1 MRTYFFYLGPAV
13 AGLVPGLSCLAA
25 ISALGETATGLA
37 AACALSTA
45 IGAAGFFLL
54 ARQWLGAAARALDAA
69 VDEGEKRR
77 FATDLGGQ
85 GALGRLVSPLEKL
98 RAALKQRETD
108 LIADIEARAAE
119 SKRRKQA
126 ADAEAQGYV
135 EAHELFMKTFT
146 AALTAMASGDLSVR
160 LETPYSRD
168 YEALRHCFNQSIDRL
183 NGAFGATAHGVQ
195 GLRGAVEEIAGAMT
209 DLSERTGRQAA
220 SVEEASATLRG
231 VVGALGKTAA
241 EAKSATQAVATTR
254 NRAEIG
260 ASVVARAIE
269 AMRRIQRSAG
279 EIEKIISVIDEIA
292 FQTNLLAL
300 NAGVEA
306 ARAGESGKGFAVVA
320 SEVRALAL
328 RSAEA
333 AKEIKTLIAASS
345 AQVRDG
351 VELVGETGAALE
363 AIVGFVSAANT
374 TVASIAG
381 GASEQKTML
390 DAVDEAM
397 RQLDAFTQQNAAM
410 VERTDQAG
418 RSMRDEAAEIAEAV
432 ARFRLREEGPPQ
444 RKAA

>member
-1 MRTYFFYLGPAV
+1 M
-13 AGLVPGLSCLAA
+13 
-25 ISALGETATGLA
+25 
-37 AACALSTA
+37 
-45 IGAAGFFLL
+45 
-54 ARQWLGAAARALDAA
+54 
-69 VDEGEKRR
+69 
-77 FATDLGGQ
+77 
-85 GALGRLVSPLEKL
+85 PLEKL
-98 RAALKQRETD
+98 RAALKSHETD
-108 LIADIEARAAE
+108 LVADIESRAAD
-119 SKRRKQA
+119 SKRRKQEA
-126 ADAEAQGYV
+126 AAEAQGYV

-146 AALTAMASGDLSVR
+146 AALTAMANGDLSVR
-160 LETPYSRD
+160 LEAPYSRD

-183 NGAFGATAHGVQ
+183 NGAFGATAHGIH
-195 GLRGAVEEIAGAMT
+195 GLSGAVDEIASAMS
-209 DLSERTGRQAA
+209 DLADRTGRQAA
-220 SVEEASATLRG
+220 SIEEASATLRG
-231 VVGALGKTAA
+231 VATAVGKTAA

-269 AMRRIQRSAG
+269 AMRRIQHSAG

-306 ARAGESGKGFAVVA
+306 ARAGEAGKGFAVVA

-333 AKEIKTLIAASS
+333 AKEIKALIAASS

-363 AIVGFVSAANT
+363 AIVGFVSTANA

-381 GASEQKTML
+381 GASEQKSML

-397 RQLDAFTQQNAAM
+397 RRLDAFTQQNAAM

-418 RSMRDEAAEIAEAV
+418 RSARDEVGEIAEAV
-432 ARFRLREEGPPQ
+432 ARFRLREEAPL